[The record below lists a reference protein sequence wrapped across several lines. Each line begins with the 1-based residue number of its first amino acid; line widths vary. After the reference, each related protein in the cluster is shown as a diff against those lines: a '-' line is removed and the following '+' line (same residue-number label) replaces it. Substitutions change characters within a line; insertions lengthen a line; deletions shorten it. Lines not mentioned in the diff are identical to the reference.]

1 MIKPIAFQIEH
12 FFEQINKGGIEQE
25 KALMEKLIEVT
36 KKIDTVEE
44 KHYVREEMNKESFE
58 KFHAKYT
65 KERDE
70 IREVMGKLTPQ
81 ISNLKKSIEEG
92 ITFSS
97 KLTTV
102 WTSSP
107 ISTKEKLQKL
117 LFPEG
122 IIYSK
127 KNEGFRTE
135 KVNSF
140 FSLIAGGARLSEEN
154 KKGTNKLKSLF
165 VPFSG
170 E

>member
-1 MIKPIAFQIEH
+1 
-12 FFEQINKGGIEQE
+12 
-25 KALMEKLIEVT
+25 
-36 KKIDTVEE
+36 
-44 KHYVREEMNKESFE
+44 MNKESFE

-154 KKGTNKLKSLF
+154 KKGTNKLKACCPLQRRVRDSNPRTCNSQQFSRLPQSTALPSLRGKSTF
-165 VPFSG
+165 
-170 E
+170 